1 MASDS
6 EEIEYQSF
14 DNRQS
19 KNVQHLPLSTS
30 ESPNDEDNESEIS
43 YNEEHAFMVHMS
55 PDTNKCKYWKSSSS
69 CHYKSV

>member
-19 KNVQHLPLSTS
+19 KNVQHLPLSSTS
-30 ESPNDEDNESEIS
+30 ESPNDEDDNESEIS

-55 PDTNKCKYWKSSSS
+55 PDTNKCKY
-69 CHYKSV
+69 